1 MHHGAGYDVP
11 FNDAGLE
18 RGAEFCHAGHSC
30 TTIVR
35 MPTPVPLIELT
46 RGQTLE
52 NQHFGA
58 VAVVNAQGS
67 LLASVG
73 DPQHLVFSRSTL
85 KPFQAL
91 PFMQG
96 GGPAYFGLASEQ
108 LAMLCASHSG
118 EPMHV
123 AQVQTMLDKAGLD
136 HETLGCGC
144 HVPYFVEHG
153 VTAGSGAYDE
163 RHHNCSG
170 KHTGFLAYYVQH
182 GLPLAGYLE
191 PAHPLQQAVRGCV
204 AKAAGLQEA
213 DLKLGIDGC
222 SAPNFAMPLSALAQ
236 AYARLAAVREDDEF
250 GQSFAQL
257 SSAMSM
263 HPQLVS
269 GTYRNDEAFM
279 RAGRGDWVT
288 KVGADGVQAVASRSR
303 GEAFAIKISDGSKP
317 ALFAATVEVL
327 EQLGWLD
334 DAQRAALAPWRA
346 QDIVSIRG
354 DKVGERLPVF
364 RLRTQAH

>member
-1 MHHGAGYDVP
+1 
-11 FNDAGLE
+11 
-18 RGAEFCHAGHSC
+18 
-30 TTIVR
+30 
-35 MPTPVPLIELT
+35 MPTPAPLIELT

-58 VAVVNAQGS
+58 IAVVNAQGR

-73 DPQHLVFSRSTL
+73 DPQHLVFTRSTL

-96 GGPAYFGLASEQ
+96 GGPAHFGLASEQ
-108 LAMLCASHSG
+108 VAMLCASHSG
-118 EPMHV
+118 EAMHV
-123 AQVQTMLDKAGLD
+123 AQVQTMLDQAGL
-136 HETLGCGC
+136 HYKQLGCGC
-144 HVPYFVEHG
+144 HLPYFVEHG
-153 VTAGSGAYDE
+153 VAAEPGAVYDE

-170 KHTGFLAYYVQH
+170 KHSGFLAYCVQH

-204 AKAAGLQEA
+204 ARAAGLQEA

-236 AYARLAAVREDDEF
+236 AFARLAAAREGDEF
-250 GQSFAQL
+250 GQSFAEL
-257 SSAMSM
+257 SSAMST

-269 GTYRNDEAFM
+269 GTHRNDEAFM

-303 GEAFAIKISDGSKP
+303 SEAFAIKISDGSKP

-346 QDIVSIRG
+346 QDILSIRG

-364 RLRTQAH
+364 RLQT